1 MEKQSTIN
9 LYVTDDERKR
19 LEKAAER
26 AGLVLPSWIRRVA
39 LKAAEVEDGTSEKE
53 PINPIVGS

>member
-39 LKAAEVEDGTSEKE
+39 LRAAEVEDGTGEKE
-53 PINPIVGS
+53 PSDSIVES

>member
-1 MEKQSTIN
+1 MGRESTIN

-19 LEKAAER
+19 LEKGAER

-39 LKAAEVEDGTSEKE
+39 LRAAEVEDGTGEKE
-53 PINPIVGS
+53 PSDFVPES

>member
-19 LEKAAER
+19 LEKGAER
-26 AGLVLPSWIRRVA
+26 AGLVLPSWIRSVA
-39 LKAAEVEDGTSEKE
+39 LRAAEVEDGTGEKE
-53 PINPIVGS
+53 PSDFVPES